1 MMAGKIAK
9 DSQRSHGGR
18 LVHVA
23 EVNQGR
29 WLERSGQWL
38 ENIDRTH
45 LGLASGKPLLKTQL

>member
-23 EVNQGR
+23 EVNQRR
-29 WLERSGQWL
+29 WLEESGQWL
-38 ENIDRTH
+38 ENVDQIH
-45 LGLASGKPLLKTQL
+45 LVLSTKKLFLTF